1 MQDAHAGVVDARD
14 AAEVRGLIADD
25 ADRLLGLCRLVCDAH
40 GEHHDGGHDRRGN
53 GDDHDAQ
60 HDADDPTGHAV
71 RPSSSE
77 SARDITVAPARCLGT
92 RALMIRSTMKRS
104 EQVRRA
110 EELEA
115 AREPFVTAIVVRAQ
129 RPSSVRAG
137 DSGLVLADGTIEGFV
152 GGACAETSVRLH
164 ALRVLEPGATLVLLI
179 VPGDSE
185 GPAEEGAVTVENPC
199 LSGGALE
206 IFLEPRLPAPRV
218 TVLGDTPIAHAL
230 VSLGER
236 LGYDAGTDQLDD
248 DLAVV
253 VASHGR
259 DEEDALE
266 RALRAGVP
274 YVGLVA
280 SRRRGAA
287 VLEELRA
294 RGPLSEEDVTRI
306 RTPAGLDIG
315 AQTAE
320 EIALS
325 ILAEIVAVRRAHH
338 TVPGAP
344 GTAIDPVCGMEVA
357 AAEPAPQ
364 VERDGRIVWFCSEGC
379 RERFE
384 ADVPA

>member
-1 MQDAHAGVVDARD
+1 MNRTDLA
-14 AAEVRGLIADD
+14 
-25 ADRLLGLCRLVCDAH
+25 
-40 GEHHDGGHDRRGN
+40 
-53 GDDHDAQ
+53 
-60 HDADDPTGHAV
+60 
-71 RPSSSE
+71 
-77 SARDITVAPARCLGT
+77 
-92 RALMIRSTMKRS
+92 
-104 EQVRRA
+104 RRA
-110 EELEA
+110 DELAA
-115 AREPFVTAIVVRAQ
+115 AREPFVTALVVRAQ
-129 RPSSVRAG
+129 KPSSVAAG
-137 DSGLVLADGTIEGFV
+137 DSALVLADGTIEGFV

-164 ALRVLEPGATLVLLI
+164 ALRVLETGEPLVLRI
-179 VPGDSE
+179 VP
-185 GPAEEGAVTVENPC
+185 EEAGREPEDGAVTIENPC

-218 TVLGDTPIAHAL
+218 TVVGDTPIAHAL

-280 SRRRGAA
+280 SRRRGAS
-287 VLEELRA
+287 VVGELRG
-294 RGPLSEEDVTRI
+294 RLTEEDVARV

-325 ILAEIVAVRRAHH
+325 ILAEIVSVRRARQ
-338 TVPGAP
+338 TLPAP
-344 GTAIDPVCGMEVA
+344 GTAIDPVCGMEVTA
-357 AAEPAPQ
+357 AAPSPH
-364 VERDGRIVWFCSEGC
+364 VERDGRAVWFCSEGC

-384 ADVPA
+384 ADVPAG

>member
-1 MQDAHAGVVDARD
+1 
-14 AAEVRGLIADD
+14 
-25 ADRLLGLCRLVCDAH
+25 
-40 GEHHDGGHDRRGN
+40 
-53 GDDHDAQ
+53 
-60 HDADDPTGHAV
+60 
-71 RPSSSE
+71 
-77 SARDITVAPARCLGT
+77 
-92 RALMIRSTMKRS
+92 MKRTDL
-104 EQVRRA
+104 VRRA
-110 EELEA
+110 DELAA
-115 AREPFVTAIVVRAQ
+115 AREPFVTALVVRAQ
-129 RPSSVRAG
+129 KPSSVAAG
-137 DSGLVLADGTIEGFV
+137 DSALVLADGTIEGFV

-164 ALRVLEPGATLVLLI
+164 ALRVLETGEPLVLRI
-179 VPGDSE
+179 VPDEVGRE
-185 GPAEEGAVTVENPC
+185 PEEGAVTVENPC

-218 TVLGDTPIAHAL
+218 TVVGDTPIAHAL

-236 LGYDAGTDQLDD
+236 LGYDAGTDHLDD

-280 SRRRGAA
+280 SRRRGAS
-287 VLEELRA
+287 VVGELRE
-294 RGPLSEEDVTRI
+294 RLTEEDLVRI

-357 AAEPAPQ
+357 AAEPTPH

-384 ADVPA
+384 ADVPAR